1 MSVIRKIV
9 FVVLFLAVAVGSFC
23 GITTI
28 AGRIGNRGSGERA
41 VAQEKSAT
49 ASPTPTTSGSQPL
62 LDRTGDSDVALLDDV
77 AITDLA
83 EKALPSIVQVV
94 SEVTRTDIF
103 GRPTQGT
110 SQGSGIILSQDENLI
125 YVATNYHVIE
135 AADSV
140 TVIFPD
146 GSDVRFTVRGSDE
159 VGDLAIL
166 TAPRAS
172 IPEAAAASYRVAE
185 LAADKDPVVGEMVI
199 AVGNALGYGT
209 SVTVGFVS
217 AVEREVLSENG
228 TAQYLIQTDAAINP
242 GNSGGALINL
252 KGEVIGINSAKYTA
266 EAVEGMGFAI
276 PIAQALPILNELSR
290 AESFP
295 KEEAGYLGV
304 YITTVTSEMET
315 YYGWPKGVYVNSVIP
330 GGSAEAAGI
339 LPGDI
344 ILAVNDIRVMENSQ
358 LTGRVTSYRSGTEI
372 RLRISRIS
380 DGERTEIELPV
391 TLMDKTRMPED

>member
-62 LDRTGDSDVALLDDV
+62 LDRTGDSDVALRDDV

-166 TAPRAS
+166 TAP
-172 IPEAAAASYRVAE
+172 
-185 LAADKDPVVGEMVI
+185 GEMVI

-330 GGSAEAAGI
+330 GSSAEAAGI